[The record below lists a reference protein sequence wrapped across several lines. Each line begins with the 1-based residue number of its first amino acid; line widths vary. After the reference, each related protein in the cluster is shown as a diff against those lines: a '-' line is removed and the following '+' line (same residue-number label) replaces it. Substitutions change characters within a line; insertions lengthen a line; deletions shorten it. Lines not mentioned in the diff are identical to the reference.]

1 MLNNMNN
8 FGMNNLAMNNIGM
21 NNIGINNIDMNNI
34 GMLNAGLNNFG
45 MNNNGLNNI
54 GINNAGLNQMNMN
67 NQPNLIMDENASRI
81 KNLIQPYENKIRELE
96 EIIRQKDFEIA
107 VLKDKLNNVKQSMK
121 LFLIMLFVNFLF
133 FSFKKL
139 ILIKYYIYLIKFSF
153 NYFDLFFI

>member
-1 MLNNMNN
+1 MNN

-107 VLKDKLNNVKQSMK
+107 VLKDKLNIYVIRK
-121 LFLIMLFVNFLF
+121 LCG
-133 FSFKKL
+133 
-139 ILIKYYIYLIKFSF
+139 
-153 NYFDLFFI
+153 